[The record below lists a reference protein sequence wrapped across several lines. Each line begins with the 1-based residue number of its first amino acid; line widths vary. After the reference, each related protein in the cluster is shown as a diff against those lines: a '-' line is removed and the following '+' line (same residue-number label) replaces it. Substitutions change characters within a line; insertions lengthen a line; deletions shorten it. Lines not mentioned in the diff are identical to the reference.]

1 MREWLQLFRSQT
13 ASATFIL
20 LLTFYLLGGGELF
33 SPMGLA
39 LIVASLLIHYST
51 FGQNSLN
58 DFLLG
63 YDKVDPNKK
72 HHPLVSGKIKP
83 EQAIKVINVMLF
95 LSSLFCVIL
104 ALHGA
109 NPTLALTFSFLA
121 YTSGYWYNSGFSK
134 VSLLKPIPITIAFT
148 SIGLYAYFLSAKE
161 LTTLAILCVLYVAL
175 TMLFQIGIEGELKD
189 YKDTKEVN
197 ILHKISK
204 DTFVTLGVI
213 LKIVN
218 LLVGMYI
225 ASLVW
230 ANLPA
235 ISRIAI
241 AIISFLTIVA
251 SLFIMRYL
259 FNYGLI
265 IYETCRKCRKYVLR
279 YCALMEILTIYYLLI
294 VLIPKIGLVNVL
306 FMTIL
311 GIVYFMA
318 MNKINW
324 GTLVA
329 PMV

>member
-20 LLTFYLLGGGELF
+20 LLTFYLLGGGEIF
-33 SPMGLA
+33 SLMGLA

-63 YDKVDPNKK
+63 YDKEDPHKK

-83 EQAIKVINVMLF
+83 EQAIKVVNVMLF
-95 LSSLFCVIL
+95 LACLYCIIL

-109 NPTLALTFSFLA
+109 NPTLALISSFL
-121 YTSGYWYNSGFSK
+121 GYVFGNWYNSGFSK
-134 VSLLKPIPITIAFT
+134 VSLLKPIPITLAFT
-148 SIGLYAYFLSAKE
+148 FIGLYAYFLSAKE
-161 LTTLAILCVLYVAL
+161 LTTLAILCTLYVAL

-189 YKDTKEVN
+189 YKTKEVN

-204 DTFVTLGVI
+204 DTFATLGVI

-218 LLVGMYI
+218 LLVGLYI
-225 ASLVW
+225 ATLLW
-230 ANLPA
+230 ATLHPVL
-235 ISRIAI
+235 RITI
-241 AIISFLTIVA
+241 VMISFLTIVA

-265 IYETCRKCRKYVLR
+265 VYETCRKCRKYVVR

-294 VLIPKIGLVNVL
+294 VLIPEIGLVNVL
-306 FMTIL
+306 FMMIL
-311 GIVYFMA
+311 GIVYFVA